1 MYFCT
6 RKTNKNKNMIK
17 LFYTSNA
24 SNPSAEKVLGVCKTI
39 EEAAE
44 EAFEEACDQGE
55 RYECD
60 NIDDIRDALKSRG
73 YYQFGYGSCRARIE
87 NVEG

>member
-1 MYFCT
+1 
-6 RKTNKNKNMIK
+6 MIK

-24 SNPSAEKVLGVCKTI
+24 SNPSAEKVLGVYETI
-39 EEAAE
+39 EEAVE
-44 EAFEEACDQGE
+44 EAFEEACEQGD

-60 NIDDIRDALKSRG
+60 NIDDISDALKLRG
-73 YYQFGYGSCRARIE
+73 YYQFGYGACRARIE